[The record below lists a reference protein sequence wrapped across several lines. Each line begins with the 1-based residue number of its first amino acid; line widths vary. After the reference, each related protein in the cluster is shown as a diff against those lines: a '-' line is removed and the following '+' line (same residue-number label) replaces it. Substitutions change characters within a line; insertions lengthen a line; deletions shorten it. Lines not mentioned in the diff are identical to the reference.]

1 MVGFG
6 NHVFGLL
13 IKRVI
18 KEKILNSVSLFKKL
32 GKQLL
37 NEKFDFLPQKTNFSF
52 KTHFIISHKKFWEPK
67 NPAFV
72 QNVQK

>member
-37 NEKFDFLPQKTNFSF
+37 NEKFDFFT
-52 KTHFIISHKKFWEPK
+52 TK
-67 NPAFV
+67 N
-72 QNVQK
+72 